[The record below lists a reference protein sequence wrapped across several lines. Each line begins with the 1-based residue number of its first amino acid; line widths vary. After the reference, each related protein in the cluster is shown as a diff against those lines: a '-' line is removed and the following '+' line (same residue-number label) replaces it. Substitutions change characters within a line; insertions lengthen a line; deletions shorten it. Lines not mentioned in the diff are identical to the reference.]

1 VRYPS
6 LEHHCTAAGVFG
18 WSGQSKA
25 ERNDWALVLR
35 AECAARGQAVADL
48 SKDNSL
54 FAIVFLARIIRV
66 LLTLAAGIVALICR
80 RGGIEARFL
89 DTSVV
94 TVKLRASQ
102 VQAASSLVFSALDYP
117 ALVSVLALSP
127 ARLRHERIA
136 TKAHSVA
143 VCIVALGSNAKLC
156 HRAWGAHSTAKTACS
171 FLGALVFADRDKAG
185 TPGKAEVL

>member
-1 VRYPS
+1 MRYPF

-18 WSGQSKA
+18 SSGQSKA
-25 ERNDWALVLR
+25 ERNDRALVLL
-35 AECAARGQAVADL
+35 AECAAREQAVADL

-54 FAIVFLARIIRV
+54 FATVFLARIIRA
-66 LLTLAAGIVALICR
+66 LLTLASGIVALICR
-80 RGGIEARFL
+80 RGGIEVRFL
-89 DTSVV
+89 ATSVV

-102 VQAASSLVFSALDYP
+102 VQAAPSLVFSALDYP
-117 ALVSVLALSP
+117 ALVSVRALSP

-156 HRAWGAHSTAKTACS
+156 HRAWSAHSTAGTAS
-171 FLGALVFADRDKAG
+171 FFLDALVFPDRDKAG
-185 TPGKAEVL
+185 TPGRAEVL

>member
-1 VRYPS
+1 MRYPF

-18 WSGQSKA
+18 SSGQSKA
-25 ERNDWALVLR
+25 ERNDRALVLL
-35 AECAARGQAVADL
+35 AECAAREQAVADL

-54 FAIVFLARIIRV
+54 FATVFLARIIRA
-66 LLTLAAGIVALICR
+66 LLTLVSGIVALICR
-80 RGGIEARFL
+80 RGGIEVRFL
-89 DTSVV
+89 ATLVV

-102 VQAASSLVFSALDYP
+102 VQTASSLVFSALDYP

-136 TKAHSVA
+136 NKAHSVA
-143 VCIVALGSNAKLC
+143 VCIVALGSNAKLR
-156 HRAWGAHSTAKTACS
+156 HRGWSAHSTAKTAS
-171 FLGALVFADRDKAG
+171 YFLGALVYADRDKAS

>member
-1 VRYPS
+1 MRYPS
-6 LEHHCTAAGVFG
+6 LEHHGTAAGVFG
-18 WSGQSKA
+18 SSGQSKA
-25 ERNDWALVLR
+25 ERNDWALALR
-35 AECAARGQAVADL
+35 AECAAREQAMADL
-48 SKDNSL
+48 STDN